1 MFYAYTGGEDKKKK
15 KEDDIYPGGILNIP
29 FGSKNNNN
37 TANYRGIFRT
47 VLIPRLQ
54 KFKPDLIMISAGF
67 DGHENEY
74 INQGRMRLNEFDFA
88 YITQQIQFVANKCC
102 NGRVVSVLEGGYNV
116 SSGLVSS
123 FAQSA
128 FFHARF
134 LNSSINMFQ
143 YSEPKLSGLKRN
155 YELNEDDLSGKVSKN
170 KLKLRK
176 NDKSKHDEDKD
187 EI

>member
-1 MFYAYTGGEDKKKK
+1 MEYR
-15 KEDDIYPGGILNIP
+15 NI
-29 FGSKNNNN
+29 FVSK
-37 TANYRGIFRT
+37 
-47 VLIPRLQ
+47 LIPRLN

-74 INQGRMRLNEFDFA
+74 INQGKMKLNEFDFA
-88 YITQQIQFVANKCC
+88 YITQQIQFVANKYC

-134 LNSSINMFQ
+134 LNSSINVFQ
-143 YSEPKLSGLKRN
+143 YSDANLSGMKRN
-155 YELNEDDLSGKVSKN
+155 YDINEDEISGKISKN
-170 KLKLRK
+170 KIKVRK
-176 NDKSKHDEDKD
+176 NDKSKHEENEIED
-187 EI
+187 